1 MSRKKQHAS
10 LSKALPSG
18 GDRYHDLFDD
28 SPVTLWEE
36 DFSQV
41 KKHIDDLRDSGISDF
56 EAYFQDHPK
65 AVRRCADLVK
75 VIDVNRAALELFQ
88 AHNRKILLEGLS
100 ALFIEESYEAF
111 QEELIA
117 ISEGRTICETETIAQ
132 TVAGERRNLLV
143 RWSVAPG
150 HEDTFARV
158 IVSMID
164 ITERKQA
171 EASLRESEASKEA
184 LLEAIPDM
192 IFLLGKDGT
201 YLDYRPGKEIRPH
214 IPASEFLGKKIS
226 EVLPPEVAQA
236 IMDRAQR
243 ALETGRIQIIEY
255 ELSEEDGQHVYEGRL
270 SASGK
275 EKVLGVVHDI
285 TERKRIEERLRDTK
299 ESLQTLVHTAPAA
312 IISVDNQVN
321 VLSWNA
327 AAEEMFGWSSQEI
340 IGRPLPILPPDK
352 RGEYGVLRDQYLS
365 GEVIRNLETRR
376 RRKDGTLLDVS
387 LSLAPL
393 RDASGSIYGSMGIVS
408 DITERKRAEKALS
421 RLSGQLLSLQDEER
435 RRIAQGLHDG
445 TAQKLAALGMN
456 LSLVNEATAG
466 LNTKVRKYLSES
478 LTLVKQCLGEI
489 RTLSYLLH
497 PPLLDE
503 VGLALALR
511 WYADGFAERSRIR
524 VDLDLPADLGRLPQE
539 VETTLFRI
547 AQECL
552 TNIHLHSGS
561 PTAKIEIVRDPS
573 VVTLIVADQ
582 GGGMTSA
589 EMKRA
594 SGTDIRMGVG
604 LAGMRE
610 RARQFGGRLEIQSG
624 DPGTTVKVILPLPRA
639 DS

>member
-1 MSRKKQHAS
+1 MRRS
-10 LSKALPSG
+10 
-18 GDRYHDLFDD
+18 
-28 SPVTLWEE
+28 VT
-36 DFSQV
+36 
-41 KKHIDDLRDSGISDF
+41 
-56 EAYFQDHPK
+56 
-65 AVRRCADLVK
+65 
-75 VIDVNRAALELFQ
+75 
-88 AHNRKILLEGLS
+88 
-100 ALFIEESYEAF
+100 
-111 QEELIA
+111 
-117 ISEGRTICETETIAQ
+117 
-132 TVAGERRNLLV
+132 
-143 RWSVAPG
+143 PG
-150 HEDTFARV
+150 HEDTLARV

-164 ITERKQA
+164 TTERKQA
-171 EASLRESEASKEA
+171 EAALRKSEASRRA
-184 LLEAIPDM
+184 LLEAIPDA

-201 YLDYRPGKEIRPH
+201 YLDYKSGKEIRPYV
-214 IPASEFLGKKIS
+214 PASEFLGKKIS
-226 EVLPPEVAQA
+226 EVLPLEVAQP
-236 IMDRAQR
+236 IMDMAQR
-243 ALETGRIQIIEY
+243 ALETGRSQVIEY
-255 ELSEEDGQHVYEGRL
+255 ELSEEDGLHGYEAQL

-275 EKVLGVVHDI
+275 EEVLAVV
-285 TERKRIEERLRDTK
+285 R
-299 ESLQTLVHTAPAA
+299 
-312 IISVDNQVN
+312 
-321 VLSWNA
+321 
-327 AAEEMFGWSSQEI
+327 
-340 IGRPLPILPPDK
+340 
-352 RGEYGVLRDQYLS
+352 
-365 GEVIRNLETRR
+365 
-376 RRKDGTLLDVS
+376 
-387 LSLAPL
+387 
-393 RDASGSIYGSMGIVS
+393 
-408 DITERKRAEKALS
+408 DITERKRATDTINALLKSTSSMVGQEFFRSLTRNLALS
-421 RLSGQLLSLQDEER
+421 LKVRYAFISELIDEERLRTITLWKDKVFETNFEYHTKDTPCEAVLERGMAYYPKNVQQLFPKDTWLREAGIESYLGILFSDPSGHPKGHMGVMDSKPMQTSRWFEATLTLFATRAGAELGRRHAEEKLHRLSGQLLSLQDEER

-478 LTLVKQCLGEI
+478 LTLVEQCLGEI

-610 RARQFGGRLEIQSG
+610 RVRQFGGRLEIQSG
-624 DPGTTVKVILPLPRA
+624 DPGTTVKAILPLPRA